1 MSEAI
6 TIEETTPEDVNGQQA
21 EAGSAAPAI
30 TDVTVIG
37 GGPVGMFAAFYSA
50 MRNLDVTL
58 VDSLPELGGQVAAL
72 YPEKPIHDIAG
83 FVSGTG
89 AELVGNLKKQIDT
102 FPERITV
109 YTNEEVRGLEQLAD
123 GTFTLTTPARE
134 IRTRSV
140 IVAIGS
146 GAFTPRPLAIDY
158 DRERL
163 DGHGVFYFVKHL
175 ADFAGKTVAVAGGGD
190 AAIDWAL
197 ELERIAGKVVLIH
210 RRDNFRALESSVAR
224 LKESTVAI
232 LTPYKFTSVT
242 GVPDGDG
249 LHIELAKIKSDE
261 TLALDVDALL
271 VNYGFTSDNH
281 LLKEWG
287 LPVKRGDLEVD
298 EYLETEVPRI
308 YGVGDAV
315 NYPGKV
321 KLISAGFGEV
331 PRAVNHLAEQLYPD
345 RKQPLHE

>member
-1 MSEAI
+1 M
-6 TIEETTPEDVNGQQA
+6 TDETL
-21 EAGSAAPAI
+21 

-37 GGPVGMFAAFYSA
+37 GGPVGMFTAFYSA
-50 MRNLDVTL
+50 MRNLSVQL

-89 AELVGNLKKQIDT
+89 AELIANLKRQIDS
-102 FPERITV
+102 FGDKIGV
-109 YTNEEVRGLEQLAD
+109 HTNEEVTGLERLDD
-123 GTFTLTTPARE
+123 GTFILRTAARE
-134 IRTRSV
+134 IHTRSV

-146 GAFTPRPLAIDY
+146 GAFSPRPLAIDY
-158 DRERL
+158 DREQL
-163 DGHGVFYFVKHL
+163 DGRKVFYFVKRL
-175 ADFAGKTVAVAGGGD
+175 ADFKGKTVAVAGGGD

-197 ELERIAGKVVLIH
+197 ELEQIADKVVLIH
-210 RRDNFRALESSVAR
+210 RRDNFRALESSVTR

-232 LTPYKFTSVT
+232 LTPYKFTTVT
-242 GVPDGDG
+242 GTPDG

-261 TLALDVDALL
+261 VLDLDVDALL

-281 LLKEWG
+281 VLRDWG
-287 LPVKRGDLEVD
+287 LPVKRGDLQVN
-298 EYLETEVPRI
+298 EYLETDVPGI

-345 RKQPLHE
+345 RKQPLHS